1 MTRSLP
7 VTLGLALALALCA
20 VQVAPAEARPRR
32 SPAEHVARHAE
43 QLGLDAEA
51 QAALAAIV
59 AESREEER
67 ALRAEQR
74 AARERMRELLSAAE
88 LDRAAVRA
96 QADALDALRSRAH
109 RQRLEALLRIHELL
123 TPAQRQALVAI
134 RERERPWGRGRG
146 PLGRC
151 SADLRSLCADA
162 PEGAGALRCL
172 ADRWDALSEPCR
184 EAVARCRADGGP
196 PPAPRGD

>member
-7 VTLGLALALALCA
+7 VRLGLALALALA
-20 VQVAPAEARPRR
+20 ALAPPAEARPRR

-59 AESREEER
+59 DESEAQER
-67 ALRAEQR
+67 ALRAERR
-74 AARERMRELLSAAE
+74 AARERMHELLSAAE
-88 LDRAAVRA
+88 LDRAAVMA
-96 QADALDALRSRAH
+96 QADALDALQARAH
-109 RQRLEALLRIHELL
+109 RQRLETVLRIHDLL
-123 TPAQRQALVAI
+123 TPAQRQALVEI
-134 RERERPWGRGRG
+134 RGRERPWGRGRG

-151 SADLRSLCADA
+151 SADLRTLCADA

-184 EAVARCRADGGP
+184 EAVARCRDDGPP
-196 PPAPRGD
+196 PPAPPD

>member
-1 MTRSLP
+1 MKTRRLRGK
-7 VTLGLALALALCA
+7 LGFAIALALATALA
-20 VQVAPAEARPRR
+20 PPAEARPRR

-43 QLGLDAEA
+43 QIGLDAEA

-59 AESREEER
+59 EESEGQDR
-67 ALRAEQR
+67 ALHAEMR
-74 AARERMRELLSAAE
+74 AARERMHELLAAPA
-88 LDRAAVRA
+88 LDRAAVLA
-96 QADALDALRSRAH
+96 QAAALDALHAKAQRN
-109 RQRLEALLRIHELL
+109 RLETVLRIHELL
-123 TPAQRQALVAI
+123 TPAQRQALVEI

-151 SADLRSLCADA
+151 SADLRTVCADA

-184 EAVARCRADGGP
+184 EAVARCRSDEPPP
-196 PPAPRGD
+196 PPAD